1 MTSGERFFARQGALS
16 RVEVVKKFEKPR
28 RWKRYI
34 LPVLLL
40 AVACVGSVELWVCS
54 FQAPDVYAAI
64 TAPIRSATRQAGEAG
79 ELFWNTLRQQTNRAV
94 SDASARVQ
102 EGLQRL
108 NDYLAREPD
117 PGPEPDESEPQ
128 EEIQLV
134 DDSAVAPPPNS
145 RADDSVTTRA
155 GQDGKEYLT
164 GGIHNLIYYNQTDGA
179 WAEKA
184 YGSDTIGR
192 YGCGP
197 VAMAMVVSTL
207 TETDIDPAKM
217 ARHCV
222 DHGYWAKKHGSYWSI
237 VPGVAED
244 FGLKCTSFPPGETER
259 DRIVQSLATGQL
271 LVAMMG
277 PGHFTNRGHFI
288 VLRGLTLDGNV
299 LVADPASPDRS
310 LIPWDL
316 DLILE
321 ELSPNR
327 SNGGPLWAIS
337 QN

>member
-1 MTSGERFFARQGALS
+1 M
-16 RVEVVKKFEKPR
+16 KKFEKPG

-40 AVACVGSVELWVCS
+40 AVVCVGSVELWACS

-64 TAPIRSATRQAGEAG
+64 TAPVRSAVRQASEASD
-79 ELFWNTLRQQTNRAV
+79 LVWNALRRRTDRAV
-94 SDASARVQ
+94 TDGVARVQ
-102 EGLQRL
+102 AGLRRL
-108 NDYLAREPD
+108 DEYFTRE
-117 PGPEPDESEPQ
+117 PEPDESEPQ
-128 EEIQLV
+128 EESQLM
-134 DDSAVAPPPNS
+134 DDAAVAPPPNS
-145 RADDSVTTRA
+145 RADESVTARA
-155 GQDGKEYLT
+155 SQNGREYLT
-164 GGIHNLIYYNQTDGA
+164 GGIHNLIYYDQTDDA
-179 WAEKA
+179 WAGKA

-207 TETDIDPAKM
+207 TQTDIDPAEM

-244 FGLKCTSFPPGETER
+244 FGLKCASLPPGETER

-271 LVAMMG
+271 LVALVG
-277 PGHFTNRGHFI
+277 PGHFTNGGHFI
-288 VLRGLTLDGNV
+288 VLRGLTLDGSV
-299 LVADPASPDRS
+299 LVADPASQDRS
-310 LIPWDL
+310 LTPWDL

-327 SNGGPLWAIS
+327 SDGGPLWAVS
-337 QN
+337 

>member
-1 MTSGERFFARQGALS
+1 M
-16 RVEVVKKFEKPR
+16 KKFEKPG

-64 TAPIRSATRQAGEAG
+64 TAPVRSAARQVGEAG
-79 ELFWNTLRQQTNRAV
+79 ELAWNALCRQTDRAV
-94 SDASARVQ
+94 ANGVARLRT
-102 EGLQRL
+102 GLRRL
-108 NDYLAREPD
+108 NEYLTREPD
-117 PGPEPDESEPQ
+117 EPEPQ
-128 EEIQLV
+128 EEVQLV
-134 DDSAVAPPPNS
+134 DGTAVAPPP
-145 RADDSVTTRA
+145 RPHAEYSVTTRTYR
-155 GQDGKEYLT
+155 GGREYLT
-164 GGIHNLIYYNQTDGA
+164 GGSHELIYYDQTAGA
-179 WAEKA
+179 WAEEP

-207 TETDIDPAKM
+207 TEADMDPAEM
-217 ARHCV
+217 AQHCV
-222 DHGYWAKKHGSYWSI
+222 DRGYWAKKRGSYWSI

-244 FGLKCTSFPPGETER
+244 FGLTCDSLLPEETER
-259 DRIVQSLATGQL
+259 DRIVHSLATGQL
-271 LVAMMG
+271 LVALMG
-277 PGHFTNRGHFI
+277 PGHFTNGGHFI
-288 VLRGLTLDGNV
+288 VLRGLTLDGSV
-299 LVADPASPDRS
+299 LVADPASPERS
-310 LIPWDL
+310 LVLWDL

-337 QN
+337 PP